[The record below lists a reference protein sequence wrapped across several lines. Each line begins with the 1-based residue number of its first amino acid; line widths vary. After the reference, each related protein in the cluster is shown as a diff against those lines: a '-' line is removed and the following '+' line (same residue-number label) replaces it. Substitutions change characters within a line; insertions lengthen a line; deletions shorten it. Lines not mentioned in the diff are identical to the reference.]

1 MKDLILNVSK
11 SHNVRF
17 KKIKFK
23 VFKNPKNQSN
33 DEKIFDVFLLY
44 WLCISSNF
52 NNFLEFNYDVIKN

>member
-23 VFKNPKNQSN
+23 VFKNPENQSN
-33 DEKIFDVFLLY
+33 DEKIFNVFYYIGYVSLP
-44 WLCISSNF
+44 ISTTF
-52 NNFLEFNYDVIKN
+52 